1 MTKLKNNVVTQRF
14 SGKVGGIQ
22 AFSQRIDKTIRR
34 NSLSTSTLVRTEKQL
49 KVRKKFK
56 RGVVY
61 AKSVLSNPSMKAAY
75 EAVLTEGQTA
85 YNLALADYFAPPE
98 IKMLD
103 VSLYHGKVGDIIR
116 VRAIDDFRVNTVKL
130 CIKKTNNILI
140 EAGDAVRDPSNIL
153 LWKYATTKTNAHVS
167 GTKIIATAT
176 DLPGNKTVKEE
187 IIA

>member
-22 AFSQRIDKTIRR
+22 AFNQKIDTTVQR
-34 NSLSTSTLVRTEKQL
+34 NSRSSSLLVQTDKQV

-56 RGVVY
+56 RGVAY

-85 YNLALADYFAPPE
+85 YNLALADYFVPPE

-103 VSLYHGKVGDIIR
+103 VSMYHGKVGDIIR
-116 VRAIDDFRVNTVKL
+116 VRAIDDFRVNAVKL
-130 CIKKTNNILI
+130 SIKNNNEIII
-140 EAGDAVRDPSNIL
+140 EAGDAVRDSSNIL
-153 LWKYATTKTNAHVS
+153 LWKYAATKINTHVS
-167 GTKIIATAT
+167 GTKIIATAI
-176 DLPGNKTVKEE
+176 DIPGNKTVREE